1 MSNTIKFLS
10 IWKSNTYKVLKLM
23 VKNKQN
29 TALTTFQTQIR
40 KIEHKYL
47 TRFSQRRFLENQ
59 LEYIHTKSSIL
70 LEGLRL

>member
-1 MSNTIKFLS
+1 
-10 IWKSNTYKVLKLM
+10 M